1 MRRPGTR
8 SDRGTTLVELLFAL
22 GLFLVLSA
30 MTVPQLLVGID
41 RARARAA
48 ARFVAARLAL
58 ARSQA
63 VARSATVAL
72 RFTAEQGVLSFVVY
86 ADGNGNGVRAA
97 EIASGQDA
105 VLDGP
110 VSVSRVFPGVTVESV
125 SFGASGIVSFTP
137 AGTATPG
144 SIYLRGRDGVEYAV
158 RVFGA
163 TGRTR
168 VLRYDVATRAFVET
182 L

>member
-1 MRRPGTR
+1 M
-8 SDRGTTLVELLFAL
+8 ELLFAL

-30 MTVPQLLVGID
+30 MTLPQVLAGID
-41 RARARAA
+41 RVRSRSA

-63 VARSATVAL
+63 VARSTTVAL
-72 RFTAEQGVLSFVVY
+72 RFSREGEAISFAVY
-86 ADGNGNGVRAA
+86 VDGNGNGVRSV
-97 EIASGQDA
+97 EIASGEDTL
-105 VLDGP
+105 LDGP
-110 VSVSRVFPGVTVESV
+110 VSLSHMFPGVIVESISLGV
-125 SFGASGIVSFTP
+125 SAILSFTP
-137 AGTATPG
+137 AGTSSSGTV
-144 SIYLRGRDGVEYAV
+144 YLRGRDGTRYAV

-168 VLRYDVATRAFVET
+168 VLRYDAAARTFVET